1 MTDHET
7 PSDQRMMNMLKDI
20 ANTLDPDIVMTGD
33 CPSKNATGKMPLL
46 DCQIWVEHSER
57 FPHGQI
63 LFSHYRKP
71 MASKLTIQ
79 RTSALPQ
86 RQKITI
92 LSQEVF
98 RILRNSHPKAGEVWK
113 NDISDFAQRM
123 KNSGWDEET
132 RERVIKQGF
141 TGWIRVLSKEQF
153 QNEPRYRHHDY
164 KRKERNDVK
173 TDKKNNWFKT
183 SDTDETEAVMMIDAT
198 PDSELKTI
206 IEDEIKNTK
215 LKIRVIERPGP
226 KHQYSLMST
235 NVNERPKCQKPCMIC
250 ETKGGGNC
258 RTKSSVY
265 EIVCDE

>member
-164 KRKERNDVK
+164 KRKERDEVK
-173 TDKKNNWFKT
+173 NDKKNNWFKT